1 MPIEKLRV
9 YYNSEYN
16 ITRAALNAPNHGI
29 TREKLWN
36 TVQRGVGAS
45 YMAQMLGAK
54 EEEVVSL
61 YEDFKTKIMNLEEL
75 L

>member
-45 YMAQMLGAK
+45 YIAQMLGAK

-61 YEDFKTKIMNLEEL
+61 FEEYKAKIMELEEL